1 MKLFLLCG
9 LLCASSVVCMEKKEI
24 TAITLDKT
32 EDLLKY
38 ASRKN
43 LQDPAVMFIISEKLK
58 SHFENPKNE
67 LTQSQKLT
75 YEAVL
80 QKIDPTL
87 AHDSVEEELDALE
100 NPRI

>member
-9 LLCASSVVCMEKKEI
+9 LCASSIVCMEKKEI
-24 TAITLDKT
+24 TPITLHKT

-43 LQDPAVMFIISEKLK
+43 LQDPAIRFIITEQLK

-67 LTQSQKLT
+67 LTESQKLT
-75 YEAVL
+75 YSAVC
-80 QKIDPTL
+80 QKIDPSL
-87 AHDSVEEELDALE
+87 AHVGVEEALDELE
-100 NPRI
+100 NLGK